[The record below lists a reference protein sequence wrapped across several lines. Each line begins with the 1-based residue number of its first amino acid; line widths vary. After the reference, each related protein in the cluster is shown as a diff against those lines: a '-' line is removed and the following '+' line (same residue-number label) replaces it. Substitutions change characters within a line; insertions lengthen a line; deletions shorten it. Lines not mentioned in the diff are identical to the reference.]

1 MKSMTGYAYSESFIN
16 NAAASA
22 ADSASA
28 SASASVEIK
37 GYNNR
42 FLEVSVTFP
51 YPAAALEGKVKEAVS
66 LKCARGKVEVLIRTE
81 SLNSGFALTVN
92 KDAALAYNNAW
103 KSLSELFKS
112 NDNTCKEKLNITE
125 LMKMPGVIE
134 LKQNAPD
141 TDNFWRE
148 IEPLFIETIDKFD
161 RDRKREGAHTE
172 ADILIFLSHIEESA
186 KMIAKI
192 APAEEENMHNE
203 VKAKLNEIS
212 GNIHFDENRLLTE
225 AGILVMKQ
233 TIHEERSR
241 LEAHF
246 AEFYSEAKNN
256 ETPGKKLDFL
266 CQEMNR
272 EVNTIASKSTSI
284 EVRKAVISM
293 KEMIENIREQL
304 RNVE

>member
-1 MKSMTGYAYSESFIN
+1 MTGYAYSESFIN
-16 NAAASA
+16 DAA
-22 ADSASA
+22 
-28 SASASVEIK
+28 ASVEIK

-51 YPAAALEGKVKEAVS
+51 YPAAALEGKVKEAVA
-66 LKCARGKVEVLIRTE
+66 LKCARGKVEIIIRAE
-81 SLNSGFALTVN
+81 SLNSSFALTVN

-103 KSLSELFKS
+103 KSLTELFHS
-112 NDNTCKEKLNITE
+112 DEKLSITE

-134 LKQNAPD
+134 QKQNALD
-141 TDNFWRE
+141 TDNLWRK

-172 ADILIFLSHIEESA
+172 ADILIFLSQIEESA

-192 APAEEENMHNE
+192 APAEEENMYNE
-203 VKAKLNEIS
+203 IKSKLKEIS
-212 GNIHFDENRLLTE
+212 GDIHFDENRLLTE

-233 TIHEERSR
+233 TIHEELSR

-246 AEFYSEAKNN
+246 TEFYSEAKNN